1 MVGPVW
7 RGQNSNPK
15 KVSSTKNEKN
25 YYIGKIYKRIAECN
39 RRVSEKKKEKIERG
53 ENLDWE
59 EEIVIFGNDVVALFP
74 SMTSANTGR
83 IIRRQISKSGM
94 KIDGIDYKH
103 VLLYIMLNKNMT
115 GDLGSLVRLLPWRR
129 GVTGTAPGMKNKNLN
144 SKNYDD
150 ILKTWEFPDRYPTDG
165 EKRELLARM
174 GEIGLR
180 AIFENFMYTFTGKNY
195 LQMSGGPI
203 GARVTMAAA
212 RLVMQDW
219 SEQYKIILTKAQL
232 EIWLFNGYVDDGRQ
246 GTGKLE
252 MGMRFIEK
260 EMEFKFRDEWRQ
272 EDEERREAGESTVKR
287 MSKQCQLAMNAINPD
302 LDFSIWMEKNR
313 ILHSYFE
320 KEMKTPLVPM
330 QRTAMGEQQK
340 YSILSN
346 ELIRRLSNISQDLP
360 EDIERKEKIWVI
372 DTMTKQL
379 KNSGYSRMES
389 AEAVVS
395 GVRGFE
401 RKCERRKK
409 EDGSTF
415 YRHGRDTLKKRVR
428 KKLTEKT
435 SWYKEKKRED
445 EEKDQ
450 KKDEWRV
457 RLGGVKKEKR
467 GEKGGEIKRKIKA
480 VLFVPYTKGSRLA
493 KELRENEEIMEK
505 LTGYRLKIVER
516 SGMKLENVLHKS
528 NPWAGEDCERVGCLL
543 CHTKKVTGKNMN
555 QSCSK
560 IIYLPNL
567 V

>member
-1 MVGPVW
+1 MTNAGENFDHTDRVI
-7 RGQNSNPK
+7 NS
-15 KVSSTKNEKN
+15 KVSRSNNLSSLYFLLKDHKLTLAARPVVTGCNGNSLGLSNSVSDFLESIANSILNAYEVISSEDLLAK
-25 YYIGKIYKRIAECN
+25 IAECN
-39 RRVSEKKKEKIERG
+39 RKVSEKIKEKIERG
-53 ENLDWE
+53 EKVDWE

-180 AIFENFMYTFTGKNY
+180 AIFENFMYKFTGKNY

-219 SEQYKIILTKAQL
+219 SEQHKIILTKAQL

-302 LDFSIWMEKNR
+302 LQFTVETPEDFENGREATLDFSIWLEKNR

-320 KEMKTPLVPM
+320 KEMKTPLVLM

-372 DTMTKQL
+372 DTMKKQH
-379 KNSGYSRMES
+379 KNSGYSRMKS

-409 EDGSTF
+409 EDGSTST
-415 YRHGRDTLKKRVR
+415 DM
-428 KKLTEKT
+428 
-435 SWYKEKKRED
+435 
-445 EEKDQ
+445 
-450 KKDEWRV
+450 
-457 RLGGVKKEKR
+457 GGT
-467 GEKGGEIKRKIKA
+467 
-480 VLFVPYTKGSRLA
+480 P
-493 KELRENEEIMEK
+493 
-505 LTGYRLKIVER
+505 
-516 SGMKLENVLHKS
+516 
-528 NPWAGEDCERVGCLL
+528 
-543 CHTKKVTGKNMN
+543 
-555 QSCSK
+555 
-560 IIYLPNL
+560 
-567 V
+567 